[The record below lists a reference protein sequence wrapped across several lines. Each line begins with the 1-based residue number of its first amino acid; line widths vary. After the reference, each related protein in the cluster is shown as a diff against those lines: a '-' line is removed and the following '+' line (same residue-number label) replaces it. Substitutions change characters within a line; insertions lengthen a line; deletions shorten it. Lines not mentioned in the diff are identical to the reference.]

1 MIDFVE
7 EEEGG
12 TKHKITKREK
22 KIEIQL
28 KNKLWNNKKNSKEY
42 DPSPRFSSYYK
53 AQFKCLQEEWLEFRT
68 ILAIRL
74 PISFRYSIDRFP
86 ISSTMLRRRMTTE
99 FNCIRGKYVEI
110 NGKPLSSLANPI
122 VWSPNSYQISSVDA
136 HSLNSTPELLP
147 LSQLLI
153 RESNLGHICK
163 QELVSTLPA
172 ILLTLPSPLSVSL
185 EKAGKGEIVHSKH
198 NILDVCASPG
208 SKTDQ
213 LISLLYESYHREKTS
228 HSAQPTAASMDIPQG
243 MIVANDADTTRI
255 QTIRDRYVN
264 YNCPNL
270 LITCARA
277 EDIHAQGVPKHSF
290 NHILADVPCS
300 GDGTFRKSP
309 HVRTLCSLS
318 YYLCDRC
325 FIY

>member
-1 MIDFVE
+1 MIDFIE
-7 EEEGG
+7 ESEGG
-12 TKHKITKREK
+12 GKHKITKREK

-53 AQFKCLQEEWLEFRT
+53 SQLTCLQTEEEWSEFRR
-68 ILAIRL
+68 ILAVRL

-86 ISSTMLRRRMTTE
+86 ISSTMLRKRMMSE
-99 FNCIRGKYVEI
+99 FSCIRGKYVEI
-110 NGKPLSSLANPI
+110 NGKPLSSLTSPI
-122 VWSPNSYQISSVDA
+122 VWSPNAYQLSSIDA
-136 HSLNSTPELLP
+136 HSLNSTPELAL

-163 QELVSTLPA
+163 QELVSMLPS
-172 ILLTLPSPLSVSL
+172 ILLTLPSALSVSL
-185 EKAGKGEIVHSKH
+185 EKAGGGSIVKSEHR
-198 NILDVCASPG
+198 ILDVCASPG

-213 LISLLYESYHREKTS
+213 LISLLYESFHRENAS
-228 HSAQPTAASMDIPQG
+228 HSAQPTAASIDIPKG

-277 EDIHAQGVPKHSF
+277 EDMHAQGVPHHSF

-309 HVRTLCSLS
+309 HVSIIFMCE
-318 YYLCDRC
+318 
-325 FIY
+325 